1 MTAQEVG
8 TLIAGPA
15 SAVVVCVLV
24 LGALYRIVDRSI
36 LPLVARSVERHLAQV
51 DLLLEQQRK
60 ESAALAK
67 ALGKPV
73 STVNYWFN
81 KSKRIPYEEQHQ
93 LEVLTSR
100 KLRADPVTVPER
112 LA

>member
-1 MTAQEVG
+1 VTAQEVG

-67 ALGKPV
+67 ALA
-73 STVNYWFN
+73 SF
-81 KSKRIPYEEQHQ
+81 E
-93 LEVLTSR
+93 
-100 KLRADPVTVPER
+100 RALGNIDSR
-112 LA
+112 LARLEDLTDSHPITRS

>member
-1 MTAQEVG
+1 
-8 TLIAGPA
+8 
-15 SAVVVCVLV
+15 VLV

-67 ALGKPV
+67 ALA
-73 STVNYWFN
+73 SF
-81 KSKRIPYEEQHQ
+81 E
-93 LEVLTSR
+93 
-100 KLRADPVTVPER
+100 RALGNIDSR
-112 LA
+112 LARLEDLTDSHPITRS

>member
-1 MTAQEVG
+1 VTAQEVG
-8 TLIAGPA
+8 TLVAGPA

-67 ALGKPV
+67 ALA
-73 STVNYWFN
+73 SF
-81 KSKRIPYEEQHQ
+81 E
-93 LEVLTSR
+93 
-100 KLRADPVTVPER
+100 RALGNIDSR
-112 LA
+112 LARLEDLTDSHPITRP

>member
-36 LPLVARSVERHLAQV
+36 LPLVSRSVERHLAQV

-67 ALGKPV
+67 ALA
-73 STVNYWFN
+73 SF
-81 KSKRIPYEEQHQ
+81 E
-93 LEVLTSR
+93 
-100 KLRADPVTVPER
+100 RALGNNDSR
-112 LA
+112 LARLEDLTDTHPITRS

>member
-67 ALGKPV
+67 AL
-73 STVNYWFN
+73 SSF
-81 KSKRIPYEEQHQ
+81 E
-93 LEVLTSR
+93 
-100 KLRADPVTVPER
+100 RALGNIDSR
-112 LA
+112 LARLEDLTDSHPITRS

>member
-36 LPLVARSVERHLAQV
+36 LPLVSRSVERHLAQV

-67 ALGKPV
+67 ALA
-73 STVNYWFN
+73 SF
-81 KSKRIPYEEQHQ
+81 E
-93 LEVLTSR
+93 
-100 KLRADPVTVPER
+100 RALGNIDSR
-112 LA
+112 LARLEDLTDSHPITRS

>member
-8 TLIAGPA
+8 TLVAGPA

-67 ALGKPV
+67 ALA
-73 STVNYWFN
+73 SF
-81 KSKRIPYEEQHQ
+81 E
-93 LEVLTSR
+93 
-100 KLRADPVTVPER
+100 RALGNIDSR
-112 LA
+112 LARLEDLTDSHPITRS

>member
-36 LPLVARSVERHLAQV
+36 LPLVSRSVERHLAQV

-67 ALGKPV
+67 ALA
-73 STVNYWFN
+73 S
-81 KSKRIPYEEQHQ
+81 IE
-93 LEVLTSR
+93 
-100 KLRADPVTVPER
+100 RALGNIDSR
-112 LA
+112 LARLEDLTDSHPITRS

>member
-15 SAVVVCVLV
+15 SAVVVCVIV

-67 ALGKPV
+67 ALA
-73 STVNYWFN
+73 SF
-81 KSKRIPYEEQHQ
+81 E
-93 LEVLTSR
+93 
-100 KLRADPVTVPER
+100 RALGNIDSR
-112 LA
+112 LARLEDLTDSHPITRS

>member
-67 ALGKPV
+67 ALA
-73 STVNYWFN
+73 SF
-81 KSKRIPYEEQHQ
+81 E
-93 LEVLTSR
+93 
-100 KLRADPVTVPER
+100 RALGNIDSR
-112 LA
+112 LARLEDLTDSHPITRS

>member
-1 MTAQEVG
+1 VTAQEVG

-36 LPLVARSVERHLAQV
+36 LPLVSRSVERHLAQV

-67 ALGKPV
+67 ALA
-73 STVNYWFN
+73 SF
-81 KSKRIPYEEQHQ
+81 E
-93 LEVLTSR
+93 
-100 KLRADPVTVPER
+100 RALGNIDSR
-112 LA
+112 LARLEDLTDSHPITRS

>member
-1 MTAQEVG
+1 VTAQEVG

-15 SAVVVCVLV
+15 SAVVVCVIV

-67 ALGKPV
+67 ALA
-73 STVNYWFN
+73 SF
-81 KSKRIPYEEQHQ
+81 E
-93 LEVLTSR
+93 
-100 KLRADPVTVPER
+100 RALGNIDSR
-112 LA
+112 LARLEDLTDSHPITRS

>member
-1 MTAQEVG
+1 VTAQEVG
-8 TLIAGPA
+8 TLVAGPA

-67 ALGKPV
+67 ALA
-73 STVNYWFN
+73 SF
-81 KSKRIPYEEQHQ
+81 E
-93 LEVLTSR
+93 
-100 KLRADPVTVPER
+100 RALGNIDSR
-112 LA
+112 LARLEDLTDSHPITRS